1 METASKG
8 SRFAYAFII
17 YLIIWCIFI
26 YSPGIDLRHFIQEFS
41 VGIVFSLIAAG
52 LSYEHL
58 SMRGLKNLSPR
69 RIWWAIKY
77 VPVFIWAMIK
87 ANIDVAYRVLH
98 PARPIKP
105 GIVRIRTS
113 LKNPVG
119 KLALANSI
127 TLTPGTMTMQIV
139 KDRYYI
145 HWIYVRSE
153 DEEEAGKD
161 IKGNFEKY
169 LKEVFD

>member
-1 METASKG
+1 
-8 SRFAYAFII
+8 
-17 YLIIWCIFI
+17 
-26 YSPGIDLRHFIQEFS
+26 
-41 VGIVFSLIAAG
+41 
-52 LSYEHL
+52 
-58 SMRGLKNLSPR
+58 
-69 RIWWAIKY
+69 
-77 VPVFIWAMIK
+77 MIK

-139 KDRYYI
+139 KDRHYI
-145 HWIYVRSE
+145 
-153 DEEEAGKD
+153 AG
-161 IKGNFEKY
+161 Y
-169 LKEVFD
+169 M